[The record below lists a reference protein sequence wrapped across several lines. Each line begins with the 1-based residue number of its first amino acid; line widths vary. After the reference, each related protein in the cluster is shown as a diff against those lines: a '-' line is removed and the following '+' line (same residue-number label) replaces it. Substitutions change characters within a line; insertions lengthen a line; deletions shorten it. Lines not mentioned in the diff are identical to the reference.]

1 MDMDGSSPPEP
12 QGPDR
17 TGARGW
23 WCAGFRPEGGSPGEL
38 LEDLFGLAGDGAWRR
53 VRGRETFPWPGT
65 EDLVVKRF
73 QGGEARDW
81 WFERLREGEL
91 PRSPGRREAENLMA
105 LAAEGL
111 PAPRAVAWVE
121 EDSARRRPGLPG
133 TGGRSALVMERIE
146 YRTTLRQALANA
158 GPAER
163 EQLGTALLELV
174 AKLHGNGWYHRDLYL
189 DHVVQ
194 LENGGLCL
202 LDLGRAR
209 RQESP
214 RERWF
219 IKDLAA
225 LYSSAPGAIPPRARL
240 RFLARGLKRRRAAT
254 PGLRRR
260 RSELRR
266 WSRVVQAKAKRLAQH
281 APRAA
286 DHEGAARA
294 VEDQRIRDERRGG
307 SA

>member
-1 MDMDGSSPPEP
+1 MGD
-12 QGPDR
+12 
-17 TGARGW
+17 
-23 WCAGFRPEGGSPGEL
+23 SPGAL
-38 LEDLFGLAGDGAWRR
+38 LKDLFGLGSTGAWRR
-53 VRGRETFPWPGT
+53 VRGRETLPWPG
-65 EDLVVKRF
+65 EEELVVKRF

-81 WFERLREGEL
+81 WYERLREGEL

-105 LAAEGL
+105 LAVDGL

-121 EDSARRRPGLPG
+121 EDAARRRPGLPG
-133 TGGRSALVMERIE
+133 TGGRSALVMERVE
-146 YRTTLRQALANA
+146 YRATLRQALAGA
-158 GPAER
+158 DAPER
-163 EQLGTALLELV
+163 ERLGTDLLKLV

-189 DHVVQ
+189 DHVVL
-194 LENGGLCL
+194 LEGGGLCL

-209 RQESP
+209 REEAP

-225 LYSSAPGAIPPRARL
+225 LYSSAPGVISPRARL
-240 RFLARGLKRRRAAT
+240 RFLARWLKQRRGAT

-260 RSELRR
+260 RNELRR

-286 DHEGAARA
+286 DPEGAAREA
-294 VEDQRIRDERRGG
+294 QDQRAREEQRGQQR
-307 SA
+307 

>member
-1 MDMDGSSPPEP
+1 MGMDGSSLPEP
-12 QGPDR
+12 LGPDR
-17 TGARGW
+17 TGAWGW
-23 WCAGFRPEGGSPGEL
+23 WCTGFRPEGDSPGAL
-38 LEDLFGLAGDGAWRR
+38 LEDLFGLASDRAWRR
-53 VRGRETFPWPGT
+53 VRGRETFPWPGE

-105 LAAEGL
+105 LAADGL

-146 YRTTLRQALANA
+146 YQRTLRQALASA
-158 GPAER
+158 DPLER
-163 EQLGTALLELV
+163 ERLGVALLELV
-174 AKLHGNGWYHRDLYL
+174 AKLHGSGWYHRDLYL

-194 LENGGLCL
+194 LDNGELCL

-225 LYSSAPGAIPPRARL
+225 LYSSTPGAIPPRARL
-240 RFLARGLKRRRAAT
+240 RFLARWLKRRRGAT
-254 PGLRRR
+254 PGSRRR
-260 RSELRR
+260 RSDLRR
-266 WSRVVQAKAKRLAQH
+266 WSRVIQAKAKRLAQH

-294 VEDQRIRDERRGG
+294 VQDQRARDGRHGG
-307 SA
+307 LA